1 MNYERLL
8 REHTLKVTP
17 QRLGI
22 LSLME
27 KNGHISVEDLFAK
40 IKQNFPSISLATL
53 YKNMTAMI
61 NVDMVKEVR
70 VPNMKLKYEITK
82 AEHAHLLCEKCGT
95 FNDIGLDMAEVLK
108 TAEEHSH
115 YEMRHVDLVLTGICP
130 ECQTSDYSTN

>member
-27 KNGHISVEDLFAK
+27 KEGHVSVEDLYTK
-40 IKQNFPSISLATL
+40 IKESFPSISLATL

-61 NVDMVKEVR
+61 SVDLVKEVR
-70 VPNMKLKYEITK
+70 VPNMKSKFEVTK
-82 AEHAHLLCEKCGT
+82 AEHAHLLCEKCGE
-95 FNDIGLDMAEVLK
+95 FKDIDLDMAGVLK
-108 TAEEHSH
+108 TAKDDSH
-115 YEMRHVDLVLTGICP
+115 YDMRHVDLVLTGVCP
-130 ECQTSDYSTN
+130 ECQAL